1 MPYQDI
7 GPRQPGE
14 ELSSD
19 KRALTVDEFMAAY
32 GPGRTTTYEEI
43 KAGRLKALKLGR
55 KTLIPR
61 DSADAWLASLP
72 PLSPKSIAA

>member
-1 MPYQDI
+1 MNH
-7 GPRQPGE
+7 PRSNTDLLPRE
-14 ELSSD
+14 DVNST

-61 DSADAWLASLP
+61 ESADAWLASLP
-72 PLSPKSIAA
+72 VLDTATAA